1 MWLDQTRHG
10 TRAGASLLFDPQ
22 SPLRAVGDTGA
33 GMAGERR
40 RHLGHLLV
48 AHGVLEERDD
58 ALVRL
63 EAWVNTQLDAVACPD
78 QRRFLRSYATLRVL
92 RRARLRAAVAP
103 RPRTPTAHSR
113 NSLKAAIAFLGFMDN
128 RGRVLADSTQTD
140 IDTWLV
146 ECGPSAHEVGDFIN
160 WATDRRIIGRL
171 VVTGP
176 AHRQATPL
184 DDDTRWAIV
193 ERLLHDE
200 SLDVR
205 P

>member
-1 MWLDQTRHG
+1 
-10 TRAGASLLFDPQ
+10 
-22 SPLRAVGDTGA
+22 
-33 GMAGERR
+33 
-40 RHLGHLLV
+40 
-48 AHGVLEERDD
+48 
-58 ALVRL
+58 
-63 EAWVNTQLDAVACPD
+63 
-78 QRRFLRSYATLRVL
+78 
-92 RRARLRAAVAP
+92 
-103 RPRTPTAHSR
+103 
-113 NSLKAAIAFLGFMDN
+113 MDN